1 MKVLFITITY
11 PLPGLRNIYADLM
24 QEFERNGHEVFV
36 ACSTKGKE
44 GKETAITEQDG
55 ITVLRIK
62 TDNLIGQENLIK
74 KGLSMLTLDSAFV
87 KAIKAYYKDIRFDLV
102 LYSTPP
108 ITLTGVIKYV
118 KKRDEAFTYLMLKDI
133 FPQNAVDIGLMQKGG
148 IIYRYFRMKEKKL
161 YSISDKIGCMSQA
174 NVDFVLRNNS
184 QIPPEKVEICP
195 NSIALSE
202 RTAMDRSAAKEKHG
216 IPKDVPVFLY
226 GGSIGKPQGVD
237 YFLRCLA
244 SNRNLSDRY
253 FVVCGRG
260 TEYKKIEAFFTKFK
274 PNNMLL
280 INHLPKDDYDALV
293 SACDV
298 GLIFLDYRFTI
309 PNFPSRMLS
318 YMEYGMPV
326 LAATDV
332 NTDIKEVITENEIG
346 YWCESR
352 DETEFKKLVDKMC
365 AEKDSLP
372 MMGANGRKYLEE
384 NYAVSISYERIL
396 SHFDSRES

>member
-11 PLPGLRNIYADLM
+11 PLPGQRNIYADLM
-24 QEFERNGHEVFV
+24 WEFKRNGHEVFV

-44 GKETAITEQDG
+44 GEKTAITGQDD
-55 ITVLRIK
+55 ISVLRIK
-62 TDNLIGQENLIK
+62 TDNLIGQKNLIK
-74 KGLSMLTLDSAFV
+74 KGLSMLTLDGIFV

-108 ITLTGVIKYV
+108 ITLTQAIKYV
-118 KKRDEAFTYLMLKDI
+118 KKRDKALTYLLLKDI
-133 FPQNAVDIGLMQKGG
+133 FPQNAVDIGLMRKGG
-148 IIYRYFRMKEKKL
+148 IIYRYFRKKEKEL

-174 NVDFVLRNNS
+174 NVEFVLKNNP
-184 QIPPEKVEICP
+184 QISSEKVEVCP

-202 RTAMDRSAAKEKHG
+202 RFAVNKLAVKEKHG
-216 IPKDVPVFLY
+216 IPEGVPVFIY

-237 YFLRCLA
+237 YFLRCLE
-244 SNRNLSDRY
+244 SNCNLSDRY

-260 TEYKKIEAFFTKFK
+260 TEYKKVETFFARFK
-274 PNNMLL
+274 PDNMLL
-280 INHLPKDDYDALV
+280 INYLPKDDYDELV

-309 PNFPSRMLS
+309 PNFPSRILS
-318 YMEYGMPV
+318 YMEYSMPV

-332 NTDIKEVITENEIG
+332 NTDVKDVITENKIG

-352 DETEFKKLVDKMC
+352 DETEFKKLVDKIC
-365 AEKDSLP
+365 VEKNRLP
-372 MMGANGRKYLEE
+372 IMGANARKYLEE
-384 NYAVSISYERIL
+384 NYDVSISYEIIVNHF
-396 SHFDSRES
+396 SHFDG